1 MSDREW
7 ILQTV
12 GTIRTQFARRVGTPV
27 QSIFAPD
34 SRGTVEVFPEFEDAL
49 EDVEGFS
56 HLFLIYI
63 FHRPGP
69 DTLRCIPY
77 LDDTLRGVFATRAPS
92 RPNPIG
98 LSIVRLIER
107 QGNILKIAEMD
118 ILDGTPLLD
127 IKPFVPHFDH
137 RDNATVGWLSERL
150 NNCSRSR
157 ADDRF
162 GE

>member
-7 ILQTV
+7 TLKPV
-12 GTIRTQFARRVGTPV
+12 GTIRTEFTRRVGIPI
-27 QSIFAPD
+27 QSIFSPD
-34 SRGTVEVFPEFEDAL
+34 SRGTVEVFPEFEEAL
-49 EDVEGFS
+49 QDLEGFS

-63 FHRPGP
+63 FHRAAHA
-69 DTLRCIPY
+69 TLRCIPY
-77 LDDTLRGVFATRAPS
+77 LDDTLRGVFATRAPT

-98 LSIVRLIER
+98 LSVVRLLER
-107 QGNILKIAEMD
+107 QGNILKIAEVD

-127 IKPFVPHFDH
+127 IKPFVPHYDH
-137 RDNATVGWLSERL
+137 RDEARVGWLSKRL
-150 NNCSRSR
+150 KDCPRPT

>member
-1 MSDREW
+1 MP
-7 ILQTV
+7 I
-12 GTIRTQFARRVGTPV
+12 
-27 QSIFAPD
+27 QSVVAPD
-34 SRGTVEVFPEFEDAL
+34 SRGTVEVFPEFEEAL
-49 EDVEGFS
+49 QDLEGFS

-63 FHRPGP
+63 FHRAGP
-69 DTLRCIPY
+69 ATLRCIPY

-98 LSIVRLIER
+98 LSVVRLLER
-107 QGNILKIAEMD
+107 QGNVLKIAEVD
-118 ILDGTPLLD
+118 ILDGTPLID

-137 RDNATVGWLSERL
+137 RDEATVGWLSKRL
-150 NNCSRSR
+150 KDSPRLR

>member
-7 ILQTV
+7 TLKPV
-12 GTIRTQFARRVGTPV
+12 GTIRTEFTRTDGMAI
-27 QSIFAPD
+27 QSVFAPD
-34 SRGTVEVFPEFEDAL
+34 SRGTVEVFPEFEEAL
-49 EDVEGFS
+49 QDLEGFS

-63 FHRPGP
+63 FHRAGP
-69 DTLRCIPY
+69 ATLRCIPY

-98 LSIVRLIER
+98 LSVVRLLER
-107 QGNILKIAEMD
+107 QGNILKIAEVD

-127 IKPFVPHFDH
+127 IKPFVPRYDH
-137 RDNATVGWLSERL
+137 RDEARVGWLSKRL
-150 NNCSRSR
+150 KDCPRPT